1 MLLLFGI
8 LTIKEFLTY
17 RDLRRLHMKI
27 AVCDDD
33 IAELNNICE
42 ILNNY
47 FEEKKYDI
55 YISKFGS
62 SVELASIIQKE
73 KFDIYILDIVMP
85 VLSGMNLATEI
96 RSFDKASDIIF
107 LTSSPEFAVESYCV
121 KATDYILKPV
131 DKNRLLNSI
140 NEIVEKRKYEQE
152 KYVVIKSNI
161 GVHKIMLSNIICVEA
176 QKHHVI
182 YHLKNDEKIECTDK
196 FSNVCEFLLNNHEF
210 ILVHRSF
217 LVNMNYIRHINATD
231 IYMQN
236 SLIIPLAQ
244 RRVAD
249 IKRHYLAFKMED

>member
-1 MLLLFGI
+1 MENKLLYNEVINGYNIMENIYTTLYELVI
-8 LTIKEFLTY
+8 
-17 RDLRRLHMKI
+17 RLKNNDEI
-27 AVCDDD
+27 TNNQK
-33 IAELNNICE
+33 LNKLITE
-42 ILNNY
+42 I
-47 FEEKKYDI
+47 EAEKKSI
-55 YISKFGS
+55 
-62 SVELASIIQKE
+62 IIQKE

-140 NEIVEKRKYEQE
+140 NEIAEKRKYEQE

-217 LVNMNYIRHINATD
+217 LVNMNYIRHIDATD

-249 IKRHYLAFKMED
+249 IKRHYLAFQMED

>member
-1 MLLLFGI
+1 
-8 LTIKEFLTY
+8 
-17 RDLRRLHMKI
+17 MKI

-140 NEIVEKRKYEQE
+140 NEIAEKRKYEQE
-152 KYVVIKSNI
+152 KYWCTQNYVIKYYLCRSTKTSCHI
-161 GVHKIMLSNIICVEA
+161 S
-176 QKHHVI
+176 
-182 YHLKNDEKIECTDK
+182 LK
-196 FSNVCEFLLNNHEF
+196 
-210 ILVHRSF
+210 
-217 LVNMNYIRHINATD
+217 
-231 IYMQN
+231 
-236 SLIIPLAQ
+236 
-244 RRVAD
+244 
-249 IKRHYLAFKMED
+249 KRWKNRMYG